1 MPYESKGENAP
12 DGDRRSSGGHDH
24 SGKLSYSE

>member
-1 MPYESKGENAP
+1 MPDESKGENAP
-12 DGDRRSSGGHDH
+12 DGDRRSNGGHDH